1 VTIEIRIRKLRPS
14 DFDAMIA
21 LFEVSGL
28 QPRTKGRDSRT
39 AIRRQLAAKGNHYFG
54 AFDEDRLVGTLLG
67 TQDTRKVWI
76 NRLAVDPEYRRRRI
90 AKRLIRACERAFR
103 AEGLEMF
110 AALIEPENETSE
122 KVFRSA
128 GYEIVPILY
137 ARKKLHRDV

>member
-1 VTIEIRIRKLRPS
+1 MTIEIRIRRLRPS

-39 AIRRQLAAKGNHYFG
+39 AIRRQLAAKGNRYFG

-76 NRLAVDPEYRRRRI
+76 NRLAVDPEYRRRRV

-110 AALIEPENETSE
+110 AALIEPENETSK